1 MKFACQ
7 TRFDITVTGITG
19 HFKSAHMPFRDRAGQ
34 LIQDTESWNRSRN
47 QQRNWETLTQILG
60 LRTQLFALTDS
71 IPDQTGTRWMFEFET
86 ETDGVYGP
94 KDDPTQ
100 VLRADANGV
109 PMLRELNNDP
119 EIESVLITSGSKQN
133 IWFAPI
139 SINN

>member
-1 MKFACQ
+1 MKFVCQ

-34 LIQDTESWNRSRN
+34 TIQDTASWNRSRN
-47 QQRNWETLTQILG
+47 QQRNWETLTQILS
-60 LRTQLFALTDS
+60 LRTQLFDLTTP
-71 IPDQTGTRWMFEFET
+71 IQDQTGTRWMFEFET

-94 KDDPTQ
+94 ESDPVL
-100 VLRADANGV
+100 VLRADAVGV

-119 EIESVLITSGSKQN
+119 DIDTILVTEGPRQN

-139 SINN
+139 SINI

>member
-1 MKFACQ
+1 M
-7 TRFDITVTGITG
+7 TGITG

-60 LRTQLFALTDS
+60 LRTQLFALTDP

-86 ETDGVYGP
+86 ETDGIYGP
-94 KDDPTQ
+94 NNDPTQ

-109 PMLRELNNDP
+109 PMLRELNNTPD
-119 EIESVLITSGSKQN
+119 IESILVTDGPKQN

>member
-7 TRFDITVTGITG
+7 TLFDITATGVTGHCKTTR
-19 HFKSAHMPFRDRAGQ
+19 MPFQDHAVQ
-34 LIQDTESWNRSRN
+34 VIQDTASWNRSRN
-47 QQRNWETLTQILG
+47 QQRNWETLTQILS
-60 LRTQLFALTDS
+60 LRTQLFEITDP

-86 ETDGVYGP
+86 ETEGVYGP
-94 KDDPTQ
+94 NDDPVS
-100 VLRADANGV
+100 VLRSDAAGV

-119 EIESVLITSGSKQN
+119 DVDTVLITEGVRQN